1 MKHFLWTQSEN
12 WKKKI
17 NPSISAGDLYGDES
31 SSFHDFTSYYFCW
44 SLTEIL
50 FIYLGVSAET
60 RNFLL
65 HIIMNLY
72 LLIINIFL
80 VPLEGESVWSLAK
93 ASPSRC
99 SIWRF
104 KNTPSI
110 SGNGICSL
118 CPLSDHSPW
127 TALWPISCPLFLRFS
142 CGNRSPGL
150 TSRLN
155 ILALCRQGF
164 PCPYIIYSPP
174 CLPDNFTG
182 YLLPNREAIVVDGWL
197 RVLFIVWLMGSSDIS
212 TIDQLLQHLMKRES
226 NRRG

>member
-127 TALWPISCPLFLRFS
+127 TALLTDIMPLIPPFLMWESKPRVDFQ
-142 CGNRSPGL
+142 
-150 TSRLN
+150 
-155 ILALCRQGF
+155 AE
-164 PCPYIIYSPP
+164 YP
-174 CLPDNFTG
+174 CLVPTRLPLPLYN
-182 YLLPNREAIVVDGWL
+182 LLSPLSAR
-197 RVLFIVWLMGSSDIS
+197 
-212 TIDQLLQHLMKRES
+212 
-226 NRRG
+226 